1 MRTTKVVTISLPAE
15 TLATAQRI
23 AAEEQRTMSELVR
36 EALRVYQR
44 EREEWADMLAY
55 GKAKGKQLG
64 IRNEQDVVRI
74 IREERQKRTR
84 KTAELA
90 KVAVSGK

>member
-15 TLATAQRI
+15 TLALAQRI
-23 AAEEQRTMSELVR
+23 AEEEQRTMSELMR

-55 GKAKGKQLG
+55 GKAKGEQLG

-74 IREERQKRTR
+74 IREERRKRTQEAA
-84 KTAELA
+84 KSA